1 MSIIPFYTADKNK
14 TFRSNKKKKLFIIGL
29 LISIIV
35 ENSII
40 YLTEPIETKIIY
52 THWILLINSSTAAGL
67 SVILVVIR
75 LSKQKIFDYH
85 LKIHI
90 ALATG
95 LVLWLCANIQWLIY
109 ELEEIV
115 PDIPSLADFF
125 WLAAYPF
132 LGYSL
137 YFTFKEFYKKFKNKS
152 VVFTSLA
159 CGILLVIFI
168 IYITI
173 SLSVFSSPS
182 GIVFFSVIITYPI
195 LNMVLIIPAIVM
207 VLGFKKEPEAS
218 IPRMF
223 ESVSLI
229 NLVIADSWFVIIFLS
244 SLVEAIWYS
253 NLLIV
258 DHYLIMSAGL
268 LWNIIFLNFSHNSY
282 RLKLKRMFN
291 HGNKIQRISL
301 LMSILVL
308 IFSIFFVSSF
318 HQKDDLDLNTLY
330 FNNNNNDN
338 ITEIKIG
345 ALLGLSGSAYESGK
359 IQKAVLLK
367 AVNDI
372 NEKFSKYNKRV
383 VLQIEDTEIKPD
395 VAVAKV
401 KKLVDKGINIIIG
414 PQTSNELKKIK
425 EYADKH
431 EVLII
436 SHSSTA
442 ASLSEKDN
450 IFRLLQNDINQGK
463 QIAEKM
469 WNDGVKVVVPILR
482 NDLYANELY
491 NITKGYFEK
500 CGGIFSD
507 SVVKYNP
514 HVGKFAASLHR
525 INFIIWDQELKAVSL
540 AVSNAIKNFSPHSDS
555 KVGVYVI
562 AYGEFVP
569 ILIQAPSH
577 QNLDDEVRWYGSEAT
592 AKNERLLKHHKA
604 IEFANK
610 TQFVSPMF
618 ALNHTNEKLELL
630 EKTTKLELN
639 ANDVNIYDA
648 LWIAA
653 LTENMSDH
661 THFMKLKE
669 NFNKIVNSYQ
679 GASGNIKLDS
689 YGDRIGNYDFWMVKE
704 TETNDYE
711 WEKVTE
717 KVSKCGQ

>member
-1 MSIIPFYTADKNK
+1 MSITPFYTADENK
-14 TFRSNKKKKLFIIGL
+14 TFRSSKKKQLFIIGL

-40 YLTEPIETKIIY
+40 YQVEPIETKIIY

-67 SVILVVIR
+67 SVILV
-75 LSKQKIFDYH
+75 LFKFSKQKIFDYH
-85 LKIHI
+85 LKTHI
-90 ALATG
+90 ALAAG

-137 YFTFKEFYKKFKNKS
+137 YFTFKEFYKKYQNKS

-173 SLSVFSSPS
+173 SLSVFSSPQ

-207 VLGFKKEPEAS
+207 VLGFKKEPESS

-223 ESVSLI
+223 ESISLI

-244 SLVEAIWYS
+244 SLVDAIWYS

-268 LWNIIFLNFSHNSY
+268 LWSIIFHSSNADNY
-282 RLKLKRMFN
+282 RLKIKRWFN
-291 HGNKIQRISL
+291 HSNKVQRITL
-301 LMSILVL
+301 LMSISAVILT
-308 IFSIFFVSSF
+308 IFFVYSF
-318 HQKDDLDLNTLY
+318 NQKTDSYSITTTYSNI
-330 FNNNNNDN
+330 NNNH
-338 ITEIKIG
+338 TEIKIG

-359 IQKAVLLK
+359 IQKAVLDK

-372 NEKFSKYNKRV
+372 NENFSKSNTQNRI

-395 VAVAKV
+395 VALAKV
-401 KKLVDKGINIIIG
+401 KKLVDKGIRIIIG
-414 PQTSNELKKIK
+414 PQTSSELKKIK
-425 EYADKH
+425 EYADEH
-431 EVLII
+431 NVLII
-436 SHSSTA
+436 SQSSTA
-442 ASLSEKDN
+442 PSLSKNDT

-482 NDLYANELY
+482 NDSYGNELY
-491 NITKGYFEK
+491 DITKENFEK
-500 CGGIFSD
+500 LGGIFTSNA
-507 SVVKYNP
+507 VKYNP
-514 HVGKFAASLHR
+514 QVGKFAASLHR

-540 AVSNAIKNFSPHSDS
+540 AVSNAKKNFSPNSDS

-569 ILIQAPSH
+569 ILIQAPTH
-577 QNLDDEVRWYGSEAT
+577 ENLDDEIYWYGSEAT

-604 IEFANK
+604 VEFAHK
-610 TQFVSPMF
+610 THFLSPMF
-618 ALNHTNEKLELL
+618 ALDDTNKKLLSL
-630 EKTTKLELN
+630 VNAIGFELN
-639 ANDVNIYDA
+639 SNDVNVYDA

-653 LTENMSDH
+653 LTENISGDM
-661 THFMKLKE
+661 TFGKLKE
-669 NFNKIVNSYQ
+669 NFNKIIKSYQ
-679 GASGNIKLDS
+679 GASGIIKLDNS
-689 YGDRIGNYDFWMVKE
+689 GDRIGNYDFWTVKE
-704 TETNDYE
+704 NIHDNHYE

-717 KVSKCGQ
+717 KESK

>member
-1 MSIIPFYTADKNK
+1 MPFYTNNKNK
-14 TFRSNKKKKLFIIGL
+14 IFGNNNKKKLFIIGL
-29 LISIIV
+29 VISIIV

-40 YLTEPIETKIIY
+40 YLVEPIENKIIY
-52 THWILLINSSTAAGL
+52 THWILLINSLTAASL
-67 SVILVVIR
+67 SVIVVIIK
-75 LSKQKIFDYH
+75 LLPQKSLDYH
-85 LKIHI
+85 LKTHI
-90 ALATG
+90 ALAAG

-125 WLAAYPF
+125 WIAAYPF

-137 YFTFKEFYKKFKNKS
+137 YFTFKEFYKKYQNKN

-173 SLSVFSSPS
+173 ILSVFSSPR
-182 GIVFFSVIITYPI
+182 GIVLFSILIAYPI
-195 LNMVLIIPAIVM
+195 LNIVLIIPAIVM
-207 VLGFKKEPEAS
+207 FMGFKKEPESS

-223 ESVSLI
+223 ESISLI

-244 SLVEAIWYS
+244 NIVEAIWYS

-268 LWNIIFLNFSHNSY
+268 LWSIIFLNSKYNSNHNKP
-282 RLKLKRMFN
+282 RLKTKSWFN
-291 HGNKIQRISL
+291 PSNKVQRITL
-301 LMSILVL
+301 LISILVV
-308 IFSIFFVSSF
+308 ISSIFFVNSF
-318 HQKDDLDLNTLY
+318 YQKTDSYSINTY
-330 FNNNNNDN
+330 SNNNN
-338 ITEIKIG
+338 EIKIG

-372 NEKFSKYNKRV
+372 NENFSKSNIQKRI

-401 KKLVDKGINIIIG
+401 KKLVDKGIRIIIG
-414 PQTSNELKKIK
+414 PQTSSELKQIK
-425 EYADKH
+425 EYADEH
-431 EVLII
+431 DVLII
-436 SHSSTA
+436 SQSSTA
-442 ASLSEKDN
+442 PSLSKKDN

-469 WNDGVKVVVPILR
+469 WRDGMKVVVPILR
-482 NDLYANELY
+482 NDSYGNELY
-491 NITKGYFEK
+491 NITKENFEK
-500 CGGIFSD
+500 LGGIFS
-507 SVVKYNP
+507 SHVIKYNP

-540 AVSNAIKNFSPHSDS
+540 AVSNAKKNLYSYSDS
-555 KVGVYVI
+555 EIGVYVI
-562 AYGEFVP
+562 SYGELVP

-577 QNLDDEVRWYGSEAT
+577 ENLDKLHWYGSEAT

-604 IEFANK
+604 VEFANK
-610 TQFVSPMF
+610 TQFLSPLI
-618 ALNHTNEKLELL
+618 ALDNTNEKLELL
-630 EKTTKLELN
+630 ENSTKLELN
-639 ANDVNIYDA
+639 PNDVNVYDA
-648 LWIAA
+648 VWIAA
-653 LTENMSDH
+653 LTEKISGN
-661 THFMKLKE
+661 TTFGKLKD
-669 NFNKIVNSYQ
+669 NFNIIVNSFH
-679 GASGNIKLDS
+679 GASGTIKLDS

-704 TETNDYE
+704 NIHTNDYE
-711 WEKVTE
+711 WEKVDYY
-717 KVSKCGQ
+717 

>member
-1 MSIIPFYTADKNK
+1 MSITPFYTADKNK
-14 TFRSNKKKKLFIIGL
+14 TFRSSKKKKLFIIGL
-29 LISIIV
+29 VISIIV

-40 YLTEPIETKIIY
+40 YQVEPIETKIIY

-67 SVILVVIR
+67 SVILVVIKF
-75 LSKQKIFDYH
+75 SKQKIFDYH
-85 LKIHI
+85 LKTHI
-90 ALATG
+90 ALAAG
-95 LVLWLCANIQWLIY
+95 LILWLCANIQWLIY

-137 YFTFKEFYKKFKNKS
+137 YFTFKEFYKKYQNKS
-152 VVFTSLA
+152 VAFTSLA

-173 SLSVFSSPS
+173 SLSVFSSPR
-182 GIVFFSVIITYPI
+182 GIVLFSVIITYPI

-207 VLGFKKEPEAS
+207 VLGFKKEPESS

-223 ESVSLI
+223 ESISLI

-268 LWNIIFLNFSHNSY
+268 LWSIIFHSSNDNNS
-282 RLKLKRMFN
+282 RLKTKRRFN
-291 HGNKIQRISL
+291 LGNKVQRITL
-301 LMSILVL
+301 LIPILVV
-308 IFSIFFVSSF
+308 ISSIFFVSSF
-318 HQKDDLDLNTLY
+318 HQKDALDSTITY
-330 FNNNNNDN
+330 SNNNNN
-338 ITEIKIG
+338 EIKIG

-372 NEKFSKYNKRV
+372 NENLSKYNKRV

-401 KKLVDKGINIIIG
+401 KKLVDQGIKIIIG
-414 PQTSNELKKIK
+414 PQTSNELQKIK
-425 EYADKH
+425 EYVDKR
-431 EVLII
+431 EVIII
-436 SHSSTA
+436 SQSSTA

-482 NDLYANELY
+482 NDLYGNELY
-491 NITKGYFEK
+491 NITKGYFKK

-507 SVVKYNP
+507 NVVKYNP

-525 INFIIWDQELKAVSL
+525 INFIIWDQELKLVSL
-540 AVSNAIKNFSPHSDS
+540 AVSNAIKNFSPHSYS

-577 QNLDDEVRWYGSEAT
+577 ENLQKVNWYGSEAT

-610 TQFVSPMF
+610 TQFISPMF
-618 ALNHTNEKLELL
+618 ALNHTNEKLESL
-630 EKTTKLELN
+630 ENTTKLELN
-639 ANDVNIYDA
+639 ANDINVYDA

-653 LTENMSDH
+653 LTENMSEN
-661 THFMKLKE
+661 TTFMKLKE

-704 TETNDYE
+704 TKTHDYE
-711 WEKVTE
+711 WEKITE
-717 KVSKCGQ
+717 IHKCDQ

>member
-1 MSIIPFYTADKNK
+1 MSITPFYTGDKNK
-14 TFRSNKKKKLFIIGL
+14 IFGSNKKKKLFIIGL
-29 LISIIV
+29 VISIIV

-40 YLTEPIETKIIY
+40 YLVEPIESKIIY

-67 SVILVVIR
+67 SVILVVIK
-75 LSKQKIFDYH
+75 LSKQKILDYH

-125 WLAAYPF
+125 WIAAYPF

-137 YFTFKEFYKKFKNKS
+137 YFTFKEFYKKYQNKIII
-152 VVFTSLA
+152 FTSLA
-159 CGILLVIFI
+159 CGLLLVIFI

-173 SLSVFSSPS
+173 SLSVFSSPR
-182 GIVFFSVIITYPI
+182 GIVFFSVIIAYPI
-195 LNMVLIIPAIVM
+195 LNIVLIIPAIAM
-207 VLGFKKEPEAS
+207 FMGFKKEPESS

-223 ESVSLI
+223 ESISLI

-244 SLVEAIWYS
+244 NLVEAIWYS

-268 LWNIIFLNFSHNSY
+268 LWSIIFLNSSHNNHG
-282 RLKLKRMFN
+282 LKIKSWFN
-291 HGNKIQRISL
+291 HSNKVQRITL
-301 LMSILVL
+301 LMSILAVL
-308 IFSIFFVSSF
+308 LTIIFVNSFNQKTDSYSITTTYS
-318 HQKDDLDLNTLY
+318 NI
-330 FNNNNNDN
+330 NNNNH
-338 ITEIKIG
+338 TEIKIG

-359 IQKAVLLK
+359 IQKAVLDK

-372 NEKFSKYNKRV
+372 NENFSKSNSHNRI

-395 VAVAKV
+395 VALVKV
-401 KKLVDKGINIIIG
+401 KKLVDKGIRIIIG
-414 PQTSNELKKIK
+414 PQTSSELKKIK
-425 EYADKH
+425 EYAD
-431 EVLII
+431 ENNVIII
-436 SHSSTA
+436 SQSSTA
-442 ASLSEKDN
+442 PSLSKNDT
-450 IFRLLQNDINQGK
+450 IFRLLQSDINQGK

-469 WNDGVKVVVPILR
+469 WNDGIKVVVPILR
-482 NDLYANELY
+482 NDSYGNELY
-491 NITKGYFEK
+491 NITKENFEK
-500 CGGIFSD
+500 LGGNFSNNA
-507 SVVKYNP
+507 VKYNP

-540 AVSNAIKNFSPHSDS
+540 AVSNAKKDFSSNSDS

-562 AYGEFVP
+562 AYGELVP

-577 QNLDDEVRWYGSEAT
+577 ENLDEIHWYGSEAT

-604 IEFANK
+604 VEFAHK
-610 TQFVSPMF
+610 THLLSPMF
-618 ALNHTNEKLELL
+618 ALDETNEKLELL
-630 EKTTKLELN
+630 ENATKLELN
-639 ANDVNIYDA
+639 SNDVNVYDA

-653 LTENMSDH
+653 LTENMSVN
-661 THFMKLKE
+661 TTFVKLKE
-669 NFNKIVNSYQ
+669 NFNQMIKSYQ
-679 GASGNIKLDS
+679 GASGTIKLDN

-704 TETNDYE
+704 NIHANHYE

-717 KVSKCGQ
+717 KTSK